1 MPCCLEIL
9 HDVWT
14 RSYLSQT
21 LENYVAGL
29 PWDWLLSDHLHLL
42 VERRGGV
49 PVLVRV
55 PRLVLETVGA
65 LGSST
70 LQWCPSLLR
79 VRVVPHPMIL
89 PLNSSHQLPGKRIW
103 TNQHPVW
110 NMSTLQ
116 HQTHYPS
123 WKSNR
128 FRVRAL
134 LLQLFS
140 QQWIMLHILLYSLF
154 FHLTTHWKCIFT
166 EKILIYHLIFNIG
179 FNSMLVGYKPPQT
192 QGLNQQWLIG
202 FHSSMG

>member
-1 MPCCLEIL
+1 MPCGLEIL

-21 LENYVAGL
+21 LENYVSGL

-49 PVLVRV
+49 VVLIRV
-55 PRLVLETVGA
+55 ARLVLEAVGA
-65 LGSST
+65 PGST
-70 LQWCPSLLR
+70 ILQRHLPLLR
-79 VRVVPHPMIL
+79 LRVVLHPMIL
-89 PLNSSHQLPGKRIW
+89 PLSSSHQLPGKRIW

-123 WKSNR
+123 WKLNR
-128 FRVRAL
+128 SRVCAFCCC
-134 LLQLFS
+134 FS
-140 QQWIMLHILLYSLF
+140 TAMKWCCIYCLIGCF
-154 FHLTTHWKCIFT
+154 FYLTAHWKYIFT
-166 EKILIYHLIFNIG
+166 EKILIYHLIFDIG
-179 FNSMLVGYKPPQT
+179 FNSILVGYKSPQT
-192 QGLNQQWLIG
+192 QGLNQQWLIA